1 MANEFMSLEE
11 LNRQFAEEQ
20 QEDNKKRKR
29 FSVLRTLLII
39 IILIA
44 LVALVFVKGKA
55 FIQGL
60 GEEKDAA
67 SVEEVVGDSEVLPAV
82 LSGQKTEL
90 TAEELE
96 KWMDID
102 KNDGK
107 VYIDVESIVPVYG
120 NRAYVNIVNP
130 IYNSYTFSIRVISE
144 DESEVYLEESA
155 FVEPGMSLKA
165 VELTNVP
172 EGDSE
177 AVVEM
182 IFYKDKEEEL
192 GRHKV
197 GITLK
202 NQNK

>member
-29 FSVLRTLLII
+29 SGVLRILLII

-44 LVALVFVKGKA
+44 LIALIVIKGKG
-55 FIQGL
+55 FVQGL
-60 GEEKDAA
+60 TEKK
-67 SVEEVVGDSEVLPAV
+67 STTTVEESIVDSDVLPAI

-120 NRAYVNIVNP
+120 DRAYVNIVNP

-165 VELTNVP
+165 VELTNTP
-172 EGDSE
+172 EGDCE